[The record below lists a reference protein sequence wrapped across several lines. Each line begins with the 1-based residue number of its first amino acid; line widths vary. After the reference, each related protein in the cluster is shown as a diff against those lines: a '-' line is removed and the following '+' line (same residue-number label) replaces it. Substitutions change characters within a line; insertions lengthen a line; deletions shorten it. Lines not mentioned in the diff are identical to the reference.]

1 MLGVFGHD
9 DVFLV
14 CCLKRIHLVA
24 EHFKLFLPG
33 HGSRAPA
40 RGCHAALGEREIQEK
55 GKCANSK
62 EVLRFYRQD
71 LTPPREDAA
80 IGWSR

>member
-1 MLGVFGHD
+1 MLTRFKI
-9 DVFLV
+9 
-14 CCLKRIHLVA
+14 LKRIRPVA

-33 HGSRAPA
+33 HGSCAPA
-40 RGCHAALGEREIQEK
+40 HGCHAALGLREIQEK

-71 LTPPREDAA
+71 LTPPKKVWETK
-80 IGWSR
+80 SL